1 MDTREKLEKIMADN
15 FRYENVVEDYKGTF
29 EPDIKGLIGQIDPTI
44 EGFKDYEKQRDL
56 SVRFMWGH
64 HHDFGTFALNG
75 PMGNRHVEI
84 IADFMDKFG
93 LPHDLSG
100 KKILDVGVWT
110 GGTSLILSAL
120 GAQVTAL
127 EEVVKYSNTV
137 NYLASAFGLSGLEC
151 KPISLYE
158 LAVNDIYDYVM
169 YLGVIYHVT
178 DPVLSLR
185 ILFNSL
191 KDSGRIFIE
200 TFGISGN
207 DINKKML
214 VRFEGPRGVIRSS
227 EKDMNRTGWNC
238 FIPSA
243 PALVLW
249 ADAAGFSDVT
259 ATRMDS
265 FHRIKCVGTR
275 HKHEE
280 MLQAGLSRPGFR

>member
-1 MDTREKLEKIMADN
+1 MDTRQKLEKIMTDN

-75 PMGNRHVEI
+75 PMGDRHVEI

-137 NYLASAFGLSGLEC
+137 NYLASAFGLSGLGC

-158 LAVNDIYDYVM
+158 LDVNDIYDYVI
-169 YLGVIYHVT
+169 YSGVIYHVT
-178 DPVLSLR
+178 DPILSLR

-200 TFGISGN
+200 TYGISTN
-207 DINKKML
+207 NNNTL
-214 VRFEGPRGVIRSS
+214 VHFEGQRRLRGGS
-227 EKDMNRTGWNC
+227 KDDLNRTGWNY
-238 FIPSA
+238 FIPSP

-259 ATRMDS
+259 ATNTDS
-265 FHRIKCVGTR
+265 SNRIKCVGTR
-275 HKHEE
+275 HKHKD
-280 MLQAGLSRPGFR
+280 MLRAGLSRPDIR

>member
-1 MDTREKLEKIMADN
+1 
-15 FRYENVVEDYKGTF
+15 
-29 EPDIKGLIGQIDPTI
+29 LIDQFDPAT
-44 EGFKDYEKQRDL
+44 EGFKDYKQQRDY
-56 SVRFMWGH
+56 SVRFAWGH
-64 HHDFGTFALNG
+64 NHNFGTFALNG
-75 PMGNRHVEI
+75 EMGNRHVEI
-84 IADFMDKFG
+84 IADFMDNFG

-158 LAVNDIYDYVM
+158 LAVNDIYDYVI
-169 YLGVIYHVT
+169 YAGVIYHVT
-178 DPVLSLR
+178 DPILSLR

-214 VRFEGPRGVIRSS
+214 VRFEGPRGVKKRSK
-227 EKDMNRTGWNC
+227 EDLNRTGWNC
-238 FIPSA
+238 FIPSP
-243 PALVLW
+243 PALLLW
-249 ADAAGFSDVT
+249 VDAAGFSDVT
-259 ATRMDS
+259 ASKIDS
-265 FHRIKCVGTR
+265 SHRIKCVGTR
-275 HKHEE
+275 HKHED
-280 MLQAGLSRPGFR
+280 MLRAGLSRPDIR

>member
-1 MDTREKLEKIMADN
+1 MDTREKLRKIMADN

-29 EPDIKGLIGQIDPTI
+29 EADIKGLIDQFDPAI
-44 EGFKDYEKQRDL
+44 EGFKDYKQQRDY
-56 SVRFMWGH
+56 SVKFAWGH
-64 HHDFGTFALNG
+64 NHDFGTFSLKG
-75 PMGNRHVEI
+75 PMGNRHVEV
-84 IADFMDKFG
+84 IADFMDNFG

-100 KKILDVGVWT
+100 KKILDVGAWT

-169 YLGVIYHVT
+169 YFGVIYHVT
-178 DPVLSLR
+178 DPILSLR

-200 TFGISGN
+200 TYGISGN
-207 DINKKML
+207 DINKNIL
-214 VRFEGPRGVIRSS
+214 VCFEGPKGVLGRP
-227 EKDMNRTGWNC
+227 EDLNRTGWNY
-238 FIPSA
+238 FIPSG
-243 PALVLW
+243 PALLLW
-249 ADAAGFSDVT
+249 TDAAGFSDVE
-259 ATRMDS
+259 ASKMDS
-265 FHRIKCVGTR
+265 SQRIKCVGTR

>member
-15 FRYENVVEDYKGTF
+15 FRYENVVEGYKGTF
-29 EPDIKGLIGQIDPTI
+29 EADITGLMDQFDPAT
-44 EGFKDYEKQRDL
+44 EGFKDYKKQRDY
-56 SVRFMWGH
+56 SVKFAWGH
-64 HHDFGTFALNG
+64 NHDFGTFSLKG
-75 PMGNRHVEI
+75 LMCNRHVEV
-84 IADFMDKFG
+84 IADFMDNYG

-158 LAVNDIYDYVM
+158 LAVNDIYDYVI
-169 YLGVIYHVT
+169 YAGVIYHVT
-178 DPVLSLR
+178 DPILSLR

-200 TFGISGN
+200 TYGISGN
-207 DINKKML
+207 DINKGML
-214 VRFEGPRGVIRSS
+214 VRFEGPTGALGRS
-227 EKDMNRTGWNC
+227 EDLNRTGWNY
-238 FIPSA
+238 FIPSS
-243 PALVLW
+243 PALLLW
-249 ADAAGFSDVT
+249 TDAAGFSDVT
-259 ATRMDS
+259 ASKMDS
-265 FHRIKCVGTR
+265 SYRIKCVGTR
-275 HKHEE
+275 HKHED
-280 MLQAGLSRPGFR
+280 MLRAGLSRPDIR